1 LHFLHDYCIIAL
13 VITRQPRIADM
24 DAAREL
30 TSPLGGAALPYSV
43 ERHAT
48 AGRPETIVLQVD
60 ASVSGVDGLTWLT
73 GRRDASCG
81 AQLAALQTRDSS
93 WAEVT
98 QARLKLLRPRRA
110 EINELGAAYRAA
122 LVPGAADAV
131 AALRRAGVSV
141 KLASDVAAEALF
153 GVAAALGV
161 GPDEL
166 LAPHL
171 RFDAIGAFVGS
182 AMPASDLLDD
192 VDESPDLARGAR
204 VRWFV
209 GTRRSAM
216 FAPRG
221 ADAFVAFTGV
231 VAREGLGDALAS
243 VSSFGDLTALA
254 LR

>member
-1 LHFLHDYCIIAL
+1 
-13 VITRQPRIADM
+13 M

-30 TSPLGGAALPYSV
+30 SSPLGGSALPYSV
-43 ERHAT
+43 ERHA
-48 AGRPETIVLQVD
+48 AAARPATVVLQVD
-60 ASVSGVDGLTWLT
+60 ATVSSIDGLAWLT

-81 AQLAALQTRDSS
+81 AQLAGLHGRDWS
-93 WAEVT
+93 WAELAE
-98 QARLKLLRPRRA
+98 ARLKLLRPRRA
-110 EINELGAAYRAA
+110 EINELGSAYRAA

-141 KLASDVAAEALF
+141 MLASDVAAEALF

-182 AMPASDLLDD
+182 AVPANDLRDD
-192 VDESPDLARGAR
+192 ATASPDLARSPR
-204 VRWFV
+204 TRWFV
-209 GTRRSAM
+209 GTRPSAM
-216 FAPRG
+216 FTPRG
-221 ADAFVAFTGV
+221 TDAFVAFTGV
-231 VAREGLGDALAS
+231 VAREGRGDALAT
-243 VSSFGDLTALA
+243 VSSFSDLAALA